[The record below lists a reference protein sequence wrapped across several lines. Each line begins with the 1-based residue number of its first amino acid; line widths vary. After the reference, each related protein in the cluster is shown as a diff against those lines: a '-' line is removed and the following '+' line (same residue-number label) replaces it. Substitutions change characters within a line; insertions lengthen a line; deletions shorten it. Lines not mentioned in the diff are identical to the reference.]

1 MGFRSEALWNPP
13 LAGRARLA
21 CWSGKYIFISGAT
34 KTSSTWGPRRGGKR
48 DGRATQLGPVF
59 FFFLTAA
66 ESRRLFRDI
75 RSTMVCSH
83 AFSSLRG
90 YRRDL
95 STVALLPVLTLRRSS
110 SPILLKSVRRDPSP
124 RILLHTS
131 AADSRRCRPGKRL
144 HVLYTCIIAYLH
156 LYRHPS
162 DTEGKEREDVEP
174 VWTIAVRPLR
184 SLQRLR
190 SGQDP
195 HGIPPRHK
203 KGNSRHAHGTAGQ
216 SVDQVL

>member
-1 MGFRSEALWNPP
+1 MEPSTGRQ
-13 LAGRARLA
+13 AGRARLA
-21 CWSGKYIFISGAT
+21 CWSGKYIYI
-34 KTSSTWGPRRGGKR
+34 GGNENIF
-48 DGRATQLGPVF
+48 DLGPAPWRQTRRPRNATWASF

-110 SPILLKSVRRDPSP
+110 SPILLKSVRSIRDPSP

-144 HVLYTCIIAYLH
+144 HVLYTTCIIAYLH